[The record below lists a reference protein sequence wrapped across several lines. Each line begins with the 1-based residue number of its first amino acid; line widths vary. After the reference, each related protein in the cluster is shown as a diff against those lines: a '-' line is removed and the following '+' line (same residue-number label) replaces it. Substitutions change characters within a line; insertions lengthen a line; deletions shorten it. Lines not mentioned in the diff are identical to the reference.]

1 MHYFETESGVEARS
15 HKRGEGKYLGFYT
28 NLDPRIQRFPRW
40 NGRALVLD
48 GTASNK
54 AAKAALTRA
63 MEDIRLER
71 DRRLLASDFALL
83 PDSSLSDVEKQEV
96 TVYRQALRDFP
107 ENVSDPLNPVWPE
120 PPSCIG

>member
-15 HKRGEGKYLGFYT
+15 HKRGEGNYLGFYS
-28 NLDPRIQRFPRW
+28 NLDPKIQRFPRW

-54 AAKAALTRA
+54 ATKAAATRA
-63 MEDIRLER
+63 LEDLRVER

-83 PDSSLSDVEKQEV
+83 PDSTLTDDEKASV
-96 TVYRQALRDFP
+96 TTYRQALRDFP
-107 ENVSDPLNPVWPE
+107 ENVSDPLNPEWPE
-120 PPSCIG
+120 PPSCLR